1 MSAIVHAWRS
11 LPGTARCDDLTMSMI
26 PAMNLPL
33 GLWTTGRYTLESS
46 DILAAK
52 VQAALTEKVD
62 AEVRPVAEL
71 SGLATRE
78 DVSPL
83 NLLLGLGRLTSALPG
98 LHRIGAAGLPG
109 LTALHTA
116 SRWAIIR
123 YLWAFSDVRPDL
135 QLSDL
140 TDEVRSHQR
149 TLLSESFGIALAGDI
164 IERYI
169 LPNPSRVVDADAV
182 EYDPVLRFDMAALP
196 SHKPDYFWYREDG
209 GQVSEVVVV
218 EVKGT
223 TSGKTACIKQM
234 ARGVAQV
241 LVPAPIHGVKMR
253 RIVIGTELRG
263 KRLRAYAVEVPE
275 PDEAERLRAFE
286 VVQKREA
293 VRPVE
298 FPGLQTP
305 RFAVDVE
312 QEDVDAESFYLDQ
325 VRLHAFAG
333 LPVVG
338 ENLRQ
343 ASEVTR
349 GVLAQRETVEAD
361 GAGFRCETTRV
372 AFGNEIITVRT
383 GVAEEF
389 LSSTDAY
396 HADGSAQRRAAYRQ
410 HRSARGQGLVEGRAV
425 EAETNIVAATAPD
438 GCLLSVSL
446 NSR

>member
-1 MSAIVHAWRS
+1 M
-11 LPGTARCDDLTMSMI
+11 MSMI
-26 PAMNLPL
+26 PAMDLPL
-33 GLWTTGRYTLESS
+33 GLWAAGRYTLESS
-46 DILAAK
+46 DMLASK
-52 VQAALTEKVD
+52 VQAALDEKVD
-62 AEVRPVAEL
+62 AEVRPLAEL

-83 NLLLGLGRLTSALPG
+83 SLLLGLGRLTSALPG
-98 LHRIGAAGLPG
+98 LHRVGAAGLPG

-116 SRWAIIR
+116 SRWAVIR

-135 QLSDL
+135 RLSDL

-164 IERYI
+164 IERYV

-209 GQVSEVVVV
+209 GDLSEVVVV
-218 EVKGT
+218 EAKGT
-223 TSGKTACIKQM
+223 TSGKAACIKQM

-241 LVPAPIHGVKMR
+241 LVPAPIHGVRMR
-253 RIVIGTELRG
+253 RIVIGAELRG
-263 KRLRAYAVEVPE
+263 KRLRAYAVEVAE
-275 PDEAERLRAFE
+275 PDEADRLLAFE
-286 VVQKREA
+286 VVQNREP

-298 FPGLQTP
+298 FPGLRTQ
-305 RFAVDVE
+305 RFAADVE
-312 QEDVDAESFYLDQ
+312 QEDVDGESFYLDQ

-333 LPVVG
+333 IPVAR
-338 ENLRQ
+338 ESLRQ

-349 GVLAQRETVEAD
+349 SVLAQRETVEAD
-361 GAGFRCETTRV
+361 GARFRCETTRF
-372 AFGNEIITVRT
+372 AFGDQFLTVRT

-396 HADGSAQRRAAYRQ
+396 RADGSAQRRAAYRQ
-410 HRSARGQGLVEGRAV
+410 RRSARGQGVVEGRAV
-425 EAETNIVAATAPD
+425 EAETTLVAATAPD

-446 NSR
+446 NGR